1 MRKKAFIAGL
11 LPIGLFLPCES
22 CYSLHSELG
31 AAILKPVTM
40 GIVFA
45 QKYVP
50 NIHDLIIQKFCISS
64 KFHSKIK
71 QLGHNPTM
79 LNLWGNKKNSSNLLE
94 CKVAEKNMTE
104 G

>member
-11 LPIGLFLPCES
+11 LPIGLFSPCES

-31 AAILKPVTM
+31 AAILMPVTM

-50 NIHDLIIQKFCISS
+50 NIHDLIFQKFCISS

-71 QLGHNPTM
+71 QLGHEPYDVE
-79 LNLWGNKKNSSNLLE
+79 LVGKQKNSSNLLE